1 MKQFKLLLTTAA
13 LMLTTGISAQTDVT
27 STYITNADFS
37 EGTTVTTHLCGYIAD
52 INKTE
57 NLYNGTPAV
66 YWAQA
71 VSGWTIAEGESD
83 GRAAGVFPYGSDYMM
98 KGNSKTAPSTNPN
111 NQTTGNAL
119 GLFAVWG
126 NTIQYKQES
135 KNPLPEGQYNLTYT
149 YYNQSGTDNVDN
161 LIGFIEENGTNH
173 YGTTRSFSTGS
184 WKTETI
190 TFSLSETT
198 NGYFSV
204 GYVSKGNGS
213 GKNPMLFIDK
223 IELTYTDPNAAAH
236 AAELQAAKYTL
247 NGYIKKAT
255 ALNDV
260 LADETLATAIETAQ
274 GVYDSATD
282 YNALSSVNN
291 AATTLQ
297 TDIET
302 ALTGAQ
308 SIALTNANFDT
319 YNIAVDGTN
328 SASIIEPATNEK
340 PYIYPVDG
348 WTQNFKFNSTASQGN
363 TAAYGATITGN
374 QGNNGTNP
382 PATDMFGSSQGGTL
396 HLSAGWGDQARY
408 YQEATL
414 PQGKYLMYYEAYNAN
429 TPTSAEGNYFGVSG
443 EAGDFYGTTMSFV
456 FDENKTFPSSEWK
469 AIAFEFD
476 VAAEKTVTVNVG
488 ICSTTGGS
496 ATGPKLWIDNV
507 LVYRIGD
514 VTVTEA
520 DAEDI
525 INNVADLD
533 EAIYNANVK
542 AALATAK
549 DAFEADKTLDNYNA
563 LSEALIAAQESVTLY
578 EEFDAALTNME
589 AWSEESG
596 TNVVECYRADY
607 NDGILDEYD
616 NLSTVGDLYTM
627 YQIDQVK
634 KLAQANA
641 TDYTSAIINPG
652 FETGDGIGW
661 EYNNSNDTRITL
673 FENNAYAFEGAQGD
687 FIFNT
692 WGGSTKLYIMQT
704 IPGLPA
710 GTYQLSAVLAGYDG
724 ADIILSANDF
734 TKTLTAEGGESKGYE
749 TSLIFTLDEPTD
761 VDIMVTNQANI
772 SFFKCDEFKLT
783 VYEEPLADA
792 DDYAAL
798 NAAIEAAEA
807 KTLGFDAGEYAPYNN
822 IEAIETLAE
831 ANAINQDIINPKED
845 ITTMTTALQ
854 NAVWT
859 ANTEEVDAIFDGQFA
874 TTEPNTVS
882 GNINLPGWTKVGG
895 IRMLVKDE
903 TVDPGL
909 NHTDGKAA
917 LFCWGG
923 TTLTYGEQFGYTLPL
938 NAHEVYELTLK
949 VSAWR
954 DGAYPN
960 WFSVKFNDTAEE
972 DVQIVDPKNMG
983 VKPINSADG
992 NPFVEL
998 KFYLIPTENT
1008 TTLYIYGNQHFTIA
1022 DLSLKLAVGEDITI
1036 NETEDFTP
1044 TNTFANVTLNR
1055 TIKAAMNT
1063 VVLPFELTADDIVTL
1078 GGEGAVAYTISDYAD
1093 DNLKFATAET
1103 VSANTPFFLKATAAG
1118 TSFTFNKKF
1127 IEEGMPESV
1136 FGDGIGSLLGS
1147 YAATFDVPMSDEM
1160 QTAYILSG
1168 GKFYKVDSAVTIK
1181 GTRFCILLDGEHNAN
1196 TLGFTF
1202 EDGEA
1207 NAING
1212 IASETAAPEG
1222 IYNLQGQKVEKATK
1236 GIYIING
1243 KKVLVK

>member
-13 LMLTTGISAQTDVT
+13 LMLTASISAQTDVT
-27 STYITNADFS
+27 DTYITNAGFDDCTAETS
-37 EGTTVTTHLCGYIAD
+37 DVAAKTIKDYSSTGWTNATTGAYTTIAVTAYGGGKKVANSTTPSTKKDGTTASGNTLGIIAGWADDVKIQSGDITLPAGSYTLSVDHYLSSSTNNYTNSNFGFVTSSNSYLVSSTTFTASTWTTETVTFTLTEETTGKIQ
-52 INKTE
+52 IGLKGNNKT
-57 NLYNGTPAV
+57 GSGAPAV
-66 YWAQA
+66 FYDD
-71 VSGWTIAEGESD
+71 VT
-83 GRAAGVFPYGSDYMM
+83 
-98 KGNSKTAPSTNPN
+98 
-111 NQTTGNAL
+111 
-119 GLFAVWG
+119 
-126 NTIQYKQES
+126 
-135 KNPLPEGQYNLTYT
+135 
-149 YYNQSGTDNVDN
+149 
-161 LIGFIEENGTNH
+161 
-173 YGTTRSFSTGS
+173 
-184 WKTETI
+184 
-190 TFSLSETT
+190 
-198 NGYFSV
+198 
-204 GYVSKGNGS
+204 
-213 GKNPMLFIDK
+213 
-223 IELTYTDPNAAAH
+223 LTYTDPDAAAH

-255 ALNDV
+255 ALNGV
-260 LADETLATAIETAQ
+260 LANTNLTTAIGTAQ

-282 YNALSSVNN
+282 YSALSSVND

-297 TDIET
+297 NDIVT

-382 PATDMFGSSQGGTL
+382 PAADMFGSSQGGTL
-396 HLSAGWGDQARY
+396 HLSAGWGDYARY
-408 YQEATL
+408 YQETTL
-414 PQGKYLMYYEAYNAN
+414 TQGKYIMYYEAYNAN
-429 TPTSAEGNYFGVSG
+429 TPTGANGNYFGVSG
-443 EAGDFYGTTMSFV
+443 EAGDFYGTTNSFV
-456 FDENKTFPSSEWK
+456 FDEDKTFPSGEWK
-469 AIAFEFD
+469 AFAFEFD
-476 VAAEKTVTVNVG
+476 VAAEKTVNVNVG

-520 DAEDI
+520 DADAI
-525 INNVADLD
+525 LTDVAELD

-542 AALATAK
+542 AALANAK
-549 DAFEADKTLDNYNA
+549 ATFEADKTLDNYNA

-596 TNVVECYRADY
+596 TNVAECYRADY
-607 NDGILDEYD
+607 NEGVLDEYD

-627 YQIDQVK
+627 YQIDQVI

-692 WGGSTKLYIMQT
+692 WGGSTKLYIKQT

-724 ADIILSANDF
+724 ADIVLSANDF

-831 ANAINQDIINPKED
+831 AKAINQTEVNPKED

-874 TTEPNTVS
+874 NTAANTQS
-882 GNINLPGWTKVGG
+882 GVISLPGWSTGV
-895 IRMLVKDE
+895 RWLVKDE
-903 TVDPGL
+903 NVDPGL
-909 NHTDGKAA
+909 AYTDGKAA
-917 LFCWGG
+917 IFFYGG
-923 TTLTYGEQFGYTLPL
+923 TTLTYGEQTGYTLPL
-938 NAHEVYELTLK
+938 NEGEVYELTLK

-954 DGAYPN
+954 DGDFPT
-960 WFSVKFNDTAEE
+960 WFSVKFNDGEA
-972 DVQIVDPKNMG
+972 QIVNPENLG
-983 VKPINSADG
+983 VGEIDQSEV

-998 KFYLIPTENT
+998 KFYLTPTQDTKNLHIFSNKHT
-1008 TTLYIYGNQHFTIA
+1008 AIA
-1022 DLSLKLAVGEDITI
+1022 DLSLKLAVGEDVTI

-1055 TIKAAMNT
+1055 TIKAGWNT
-1063 VVLPFELTADDIVTL
+1063 VVLPFELTAEDIVTL

-1103 VSANTPFFLKATAAG
+1103 VPANTPFFLKATAAG
-1118 TSFTFNKKF
+1118 TSFTFYKKF

-1147 YAATFDVPMSDEM
+1147 YAATFDVPVSDEM

-1243 KKVLVK
+1243 KKTLVK